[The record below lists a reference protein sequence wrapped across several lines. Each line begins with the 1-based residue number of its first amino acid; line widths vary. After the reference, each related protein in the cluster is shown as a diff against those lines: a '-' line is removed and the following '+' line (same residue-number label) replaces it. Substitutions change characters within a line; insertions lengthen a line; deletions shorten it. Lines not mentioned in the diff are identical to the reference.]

1 MPPSENAPPPEVPP
15 PGRRSS
21 EVPRP
26 ETPSSASSG
35 AWSSDAPP
43 SKSPSPTGP
52 APAPPP
58 ASWQIYSGSR
68 TPHDGIT
75 RLPAPPPWRTFKG
88 GPPLPTPPG
97 DSGNQHA
104 AVSYRPSADAVRQ
117 VNAALYLRRPLLVT
131 GAPGTGKSSLAYAV
145 AHELG
150 LGKVLHWPITSRVT
164 LRDGLY
170 AYDPLTR
177 LYAAERARHDGTRG
191 DASQGCAG
199 QGPAGD
205 GPVGDDIGDYLRLG
219 PLGTALLPFARPR
232 VLLVDEID
240 KSDIDLPNDLL
251 TIFEKGSYELV
262 ELARRAAP
270 TARVMT
276 ADSTKD
282 RVEIRD
288 GTVTC
293 RAFPLVVMTSNGERE
308 FPPAF
313 LRRCV
318 TVDLKQPA
326 TLDELTAIVREHLG
340 PVVGDGTG
348 VLPVGVQDV
357 IQRFFDRRSGGLL
370 ANDQLLN
377 AIYMCHHAAF
387 TEPPESVARL
397 ADQVMPFLTAE
408 AARSD
413 DA

>member
-1 MPPSENAPPPEVPP
+1 M
-15 PGRRSS
+15 
-21 EVPRP
+21 
-26 ETPSSASSG
+26 TQ
-35 AWSSDAPP
+35 
-43 SKSPSPTGP
+43 T
-52 APAPPP
+52 
-58 ASWQIYSGSR
+58 SWQIYSGSR
-68 TPHDGIT
+68 VPHDGID
-75 RLPAPPPWRTFKG
+75 RLPAPPPWRTFTG
-88 GPPLPTPPG
+88 GPPLRTPPG
-97 DSGNQHA
+97 DCGSPHA
-104 AVSYRPSADAVRQ
+104 ATSYRPGADAVRQ

-145 AHELG
+145 AHELR

-170 AYDPLTR
+170 EYDPLTR
-177 LYAAERARHDGTRG
+177 LYAAERARDDGGGT
-191 DASQGCAG
+191 Q
-199 QGPAGD
+199 
-205 GPVGDDIGDYLRLG
+205 GDDIGDYLRLG
-219 PLGTALLPFARPR
+219 PLGTALLPYDRPR

-270 TARVMT
+270 TAKVMT
-276 ADSTKD
+276 ADSTTE

-318 TVDLKQPA
+318 TVDLKQSESIG
-326 TLDELTAIVREHLG
+326 ELIAIVRGHLG
-340 PVVGDGTG
+340 PVIGGEGGALPAGT
-348 VLPVGVQDV
+348 QQ
-357 IQRFFDRRSGGLL
+357 IIERFFERRTSGLL

-377 AIYMCHHAAF
+377 AIYMCHHASF
-387 TEPPESVARL
+387 SEPPESVREL
-397 ADQVMPFLTAE
+397 ADQVMPFLSGEVTRA
-408 AARSD
+408 D
-413 DA
+413 GD

>member
-1 MPPSENAPPPEVPP
+1 MPEVHRPSGV
-15 PGRRSS
+15 PGWH
-21 EVPRP
+21 VY
-26 ETPSSASSG
+26 T
-35 AWSSDAPP
+35 
-43 SKSPSPTGP
+43 
-52 APAPPP
+52 
-58 ASWQIYSGSR
+58 GSR
-68 TPHDGIT
+68 RPHDGVD
-75 RLPAPPPWRTFKG
+75 RLPTPPPWRTFTG
-88 GPPLPTPPG
+88 GPPLRTPPG
-97 DSGNQHA
+97 DSGNPHA
-104 AVSYRPSADAVRQ
+104 AAGYRPGADAVRQ

-170 AYDPLTR
+170 EYDPLTR
-177 LYAAERARHDGTRG
+177 LYAAERARDGG
-191 DASQGCAG
+191 
-199 QGPAGD
+199 GPAA
-205 GPVGDDIGDYLRLG
+205 DDIGDYLRLG
-219 PLGTALLPFARPR
+219 PLGTALLPFERPR

-240 KSDIDLPNDLL
+240 KSDFDLPNDLL

-270 TARVMT
+270 TAKVMT
-276 ADSTKD
+276 ADSTTD

-318 TVDLKQPA
+318 TVHLKQPA
-326 TLDELTAIVREHLG
+326 TVAELTAIVREHLG
-340 PVVGDGTG
+340 G
-348 VLPVGVQDV
+348 VIGEGGELPAGARDI
-357 IQRFFDRRSGGLL
+357 IQRFFERRGSGLL

-377 AIYMCHHAAF
+377 AIYMCHHASF
-387 TEPPESVARL
+387 HDQPDSVLAL
-397 ADQVMPFLTAE
+397 ADQVMPFLSSE
-408 AARSD
+408 AARDHD
-413 DA
+413 D

>member
-1 MPPSENAPPPEVPP
+1 MTAHPS
-15 PGRRSS
+15 R
-21 EVPRP
+21 
-26 ETPSSASSG
+26 
-35 AWSSDAPP
+35 AWYVY
-43 SKSPSPTGP
+43 TG
-52 APAPPP
+52 
-58 ASWQIYSGSR
+58 GR
-68 TPHDGIT
+68 TPHD
-75 RLPAPPPWRTFKG
+75 RVDQLPEPPPWRRFTG

-97 DSGNQHA
+97 DTGNRHA
-104 AVSYRPSADAVRQ
+104 AVSYRPGADAVRQ

-177 LYAAERARHDGTRG
+177 LYAAGRARDGAAGPERA
-191 DASQGCAG
+191 
-199 QGPAGD
+199 
-205 GPVGDDIGDYLRLG
+205 DDIGDYLRLG
-219 PLGTALLPFARPR
+219 PLGTALLPYARPR
-232 VLLVDEID
+232 VLLIDEID

-262 ELARRAAP
+262 ELARRAEP
-270 TARVMT
+270 TAEVMT
-276 ADSTKD
+276 ADSTTE

-293 RAFPLVVMTSNGERE
+293 RAFPFVVMTSNGERE

-326 TLDELTAIVREHLG
+326 TVEELTAIVGEHLG
-340 PVVGDGTG
+340 GVVGDASGA
-348 VLPVGVQDV
+348 LPEGAHDV
-357 IQRFFDRRSGGLL
+357 IRRFFDRRGGGLL

-377 AIYMCHHAAF
+377 AVYMCHHAALS
-387 TEPPESVARL
+387 EPPGNVAEL
-397 ADQVMPFLTAE
+397 AEQVAPYLSSE
-408 AARSD
+408 ATDPD